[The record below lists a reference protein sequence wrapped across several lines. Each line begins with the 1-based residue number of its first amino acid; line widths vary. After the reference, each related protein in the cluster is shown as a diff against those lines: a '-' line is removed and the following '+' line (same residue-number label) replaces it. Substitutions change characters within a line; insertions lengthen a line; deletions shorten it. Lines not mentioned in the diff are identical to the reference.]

1 MNETTTTISATPQIR
16 GRVIAVADVQ
26 ESQSG
31 KFRWRTVAVE
41 TGYKYSNPIGVR
53 FTQDNVAKL
62 DGIRTGDNVT
72 IKYRLDGREW
82 NGRYLVD
89 VTGTDIE
96 CQDAAKRAPAQTAN
110 AAAAVD
116 AWKAKHGGRIDVEA
130 FKALCAEVCP
140 KVAEYAAGRGA
151 KFSECAQ
158 PSDWGLIVDRI
169 NGKDEAVAE
178 PEVVEDDEFPF

>member
-62 DGIRTGDNVT
+62 DGIRTGDSVV

-82 NGRYLVD
+82 NGRYFVD

-96 CQDAAKRAPAQTAN
+96 CPQQESAPRATPQTAN

-116 AWKAKHGGRIDVEA
+116 AWKAKHGGSIDVEA

-169 NGKDEAVAE
+169 NGNAE
-178 PEVVEDDEFPF
+178 PEVVEDDELPF